1 MHITSEQSEP
11 RERCWMGA
19 ERSGAR
25 VRSAPV
31 VAEAAGA
38 QAWAFIGSP
47 GVKLVRRMKE
57 PAQ

>member
-1 MHITSEQSEP
+1 MHIASEHI
-11 RERCWMGA
+11 RAERAGA
-19 ERSGAR
+19 GRSGAR

-47 GVKLVRRMKE
+47 GVKLVGRMKE